1 MAMSVI
7 SSIPQLLHQSP
18 LHQQP
23 PQPTQSP
30 KQRLTSS
37 GLRFREPSQDRPFVC
52 PFANCGG
59 RFHRKFTLHEHM
71 KTHTGEQPHQCPIK
85 SCGKRFSTSGN
96 LARHKRLHA
105 LHKMECPVAGC
116 TRIFTS
122 QEMLAKHQK
131 VHAGSAVHSCVL
143 PGCGK
148 TFSTAGNLT
157 RHMKTQHGLS
167 NSLHRPSRHHQSHNV
182 RHGDMKSF
190 SKSLSP
196 THSTSSHHTAVSS
209 PASSSNESPNEEFPM
224 VDYERLL
231 FIAPPSER
239 QPFDQMHLRF
249 PQQPPVQM
257 HLPQH
262 VHHQFPTAAV
272 LSDTDLQHLFECL
285 F

>member
-1 MAMSVI
+1 MAT
-7 SSIPQLLHQSP
+7 SIITPRPQFYLEP
-18 LHQQP
+18 
-23 PQPTQSP
+23 PTQSP

-37 GLRFREPSQDRPFVC
+37 GLRFREPSQDRPFLC

-167 NSLHRPSRHHQSHNV
+167 NSMHRFRGQPLIHLAHYY
-182 RHGDMKSF
+182 
-190 SKSLSP
+190 SKSSSP
-196 THSTSSHHTAVSS
+196 TNSESSHCSTASSS
-209 PASSSNESPNEEFPM
+209 PAASSSNESSNGEFPAAM
-224 VDYERLL
+224 
-231 FIAPPSER
+231 FISPPPMC
-239 QPFDQMHLRF
+239 QPFCNAPVAHADSHWSYQHDVTLQTQAQTQFSHRESH
-249 PQQPPVQM
+249 QPP
-257 HLPQH
+257 
-262 VHHQFPTAAV
+262 TCSV
-272 LSDTDLQHLFECL
+272 LTQADICDLFECL

>member
-1 MAMSVI
+1 MA
-7 SSIPQLLHQSP
+7 SSIATP
-18 LHQQP
+18 LPELFHHEPPLQHEQQRQQP
-23 PQPTQSP
+23 ILGHSHHSYRVQDPN
-30 KQRLTSS
+30 
-37 GLRFREPSQDRPFVC
+37 QDRPFLC

-157 RHMKTQHGLS
+157 RHMKTQHGLT
-167 NSLHRPSRHHQSHNV
+167 NTLRRYGRQQHYANNN
-182 RHGDMKSF
+182 
-190 SKSLSP
+190 SP
-196 THSTSSHHTAVSS
+196 TTTSFHAPSSIEPPMKEYPREAPVSS
-209 PASSSNESPNEEFPM
+209 GVFTPSGTTHAHHFHPRSQFP
-224 VDYERLL
+224 
-231 FIAPPSER
+231 S
-239 QPFDQMHLRF
+239 
-249 PQQPPVQM
+249 QPPNQTQ
-257 HLPQH
+257 LPKLI
-262 VHHQFPTAAV
+262 HHKVTTASGGV
-272 LSDTDLQHLFECL
+272 LSDQDLHHLFECL